1 MRRSHLLLGG
11 ALGVHLLLALD
22 GHFYWHDVRYLWAT
36 SRFSLG
42 ELLAGDWNPER
53 LVILEFPSLE
63 ALRKWN
69 DSPEYTEVAKL
80 RQRSARTR
88 AIAVGGYLG
97 S

>member
-42 ELLAGDWNPER
+42 ELLAGDWNPQ
-53 LVILEFPSLE
+53 FGE
-63 ALRKWN
+63 ALDPGASGAFYLLKIGWLLLL
-69 DSPEYTEVAKL
+69 KL
-80 RQRSARTR
+80 VWAVCRRVG
-88 AIAVGGYLG
+88 IAAG
-97 S
+97 